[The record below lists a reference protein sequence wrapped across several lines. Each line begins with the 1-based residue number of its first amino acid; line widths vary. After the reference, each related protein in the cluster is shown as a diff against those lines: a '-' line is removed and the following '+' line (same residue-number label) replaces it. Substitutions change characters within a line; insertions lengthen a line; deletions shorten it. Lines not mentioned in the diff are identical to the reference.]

1 MGLTFYLHMR
11 RDDEFAE
18 DAAVTGATTEI
29 TNAEDE
35 QEAPQNYATNTSDFG
50 VLANVDEEEGDRYVG
65 LSSTTVPAIELR
77 QPNRCSNVFIV

>member
-1 MGLTFYLHMR
+1 MR

-18 DAAVTGATTEI
+18 DAAVTGATTGI
-29 TNAEDE
+29 NNAEDE

-65 LSSTTVPAIELR
+65 DSSTLSQPMNCGNLTTVLT
-77 QPNRCSNVFIV
+77 CL